1 MTQLQ
6 ICFLGTGGSWPSK
19 DRSVPAIAV
28 KRGSEII
35 LFDCGEGA
43 QRQFQRSPFSYMD
56 VSRIFISHFHGDHF
70 LGLPGLIQ
78 TMSLNDRKAPL
89 QVYGPAGMKKLLNQ
103 LLHLGYFTPTY
114 EIEAHELSDGNSV
127 KCDGYEIRSFAVSH
141 CVPTLG
147 YALLEN
153 ERPGRFNK
161 GRALELGVPEGPLFS
176 KLQHG
181 ESVKLKDGCI
191 VKPEEVLGKPRHGRK
206 IVFSGDTAPCDSL
219 LAAAS
224 GCDVLIMDA
233 TAGEPLKEKAAHYG
247 HSTAKQ
253 AAEIAKDAGAK
264 ALFLF
269 HISPRYEDASVL
281 ENEAKEIFANTILPS
296 DLAVIDVKL
305 ND

>member
-1 MTQLQ
+1 MTQIQ

-19 DRSVPAIAV
+19 ERSTPAIAV

-43 QRQFQRSPFSYMD
+43 QRQFQKSPLSYMD
-56 VSRIFISHFHGDHF
+56 ISRIFITHFHGDHF

-89 QVYGPAGMKKLLNQ
+89 HVYGPSGMKKLLDQ

-114 EIEAHELSDGNSV
+114 EIEAHEIHGGEAV
-127 KCDGYEIRSFAVSH
+127 KCDGYEIRAFSVKH
-141 CVPTLG
+141 CVPALG
-147 YALLEN
+147 YVLSEDG
-153 ERPGRFNK
+153 RPGRFNK
-161 GRALELGVPEGPLFS
+161 KRALELGVPEGPLFS

-181 ESVKLKDGCI
+181 ESVKLKDGRT
-191 VKPEEVLGKPRHGRK
+191 VKPEEVLGNSRSGRR
-206 IVFSGDTAPCDSL
+206 IVYSGDTAPCDPVL
-219 LAAAS
+219 KEAK

-233 TAGEPLKEKAAHYG
+233 TAGEPLKEKAAQYG
-247 HSTAKQ
+247 HSTARQ
-253 AAEIAKDAGAK
+253 AAEIAKGAGART
-264 ALFLF
+264 LVLF
-269 HISPRYEDASVL
+269 HPSPRYEDASVL
-281 ENEAKEIFANTILPS
+281 ENEAKAVFENVFLPS

>member
-1 MTQLQ
+1 MTQMQ

-35 LFDCGEGA
+35 LFDCGEGT

-56 VSRIFISHFHGDHF
+56 VSRIFITHFHGDHF

-78 TMSLNDRKAPL
+78 TMSLNDRKKPL
-89 QVYGPAGMKKLLNQ
+89 HVYGPEGMKKLLDQ

-114 EIEAHELSDGNSV
+114 DVEAHEIHDCEAV
-127 KCDGYEIRSFAVSH
+127 KCDGYEIRAFAVSH

-147 YALLEN
+147 YVLQEE

-161 GRALELGVPEGPLFS
+161 ARALELGVPEGPLFGR
-176 KLQHG
+176 LQSG
-181 ESVKLKDGCI
+181 ESVKLKDGQI
-191 VKPEEVLGKPRHGRK
+191 VKPEDVLGNSRSGRK
-206 IVFSGDTAPCDSL
+206 IVYSGDTAPCDSL

-224 GCDVLIMDA
+224 GCDILIMDA
-233 TAGEPLKEKAAHYG
+233 TAGEPLKEKAAQYG

-253 AAEIAKDAGAK
+253 AAEIANEAGAK
-264 ALFLF
+264 MLILF
-269 HISPRYEDASVL
+269 HPSPRYEDASVL
-281 ENEAKEIFANTILPS
+281 EKEAKEIFENTVLPS